1 LTLLL
6 ELVNKYPPLRKEVES
21 FLGVPSVIDP
31 PKKYPKTPVPGRRA
45 VEKPVGLQDDPVDFS
60 SSTAG
65 AATTAAPAAAPT
77 RSSFLAR
84 RRSSNYGDDDG
95 VVGHGRGDSPTV
107 VTAGVRV
114 TSPNPAENGAAS
126 HACSYTSTT
135 TILTYLAMYIL
146 IVFLLALAA
155 ALEPANA
162 RVSALSILGLSS
174 VASFLVMR
182 AFSTASAYDA
192 GKHATRGG
200 GSGKRA

>member
-1 LTLLL
+1 MTLLL

-45 VEKPVGLQDDPVDFS
+45 VEKPLGLQDDPVDFS
-60 SSTAG
+60 SSTA
-65 AATTAAPAAAPT
+65 AAAAPAAAPT

-95 VVGHGRGDSPTV
+95 VHGAGRGDSPTV

-114 TSPNPAENGAAS
+114 TSPNPAESAAL
-126 HACSYTSTT
+126 HASSSYTSTT

-182 AFSTASAYDA
+182 AFSTAAAHDA
-192 GKHATRGG
+192 GKHITRGG
-200 GSGKRA
+200 GNGKRA